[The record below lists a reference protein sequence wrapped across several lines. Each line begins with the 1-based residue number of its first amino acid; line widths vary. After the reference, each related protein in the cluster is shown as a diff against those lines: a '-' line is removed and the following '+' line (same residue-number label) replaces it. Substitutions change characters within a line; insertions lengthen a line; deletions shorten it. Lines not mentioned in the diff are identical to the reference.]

1 MRVTN
6 NMITNQ
12 VGNNLEKSLN
22 RFMKMQEMMSSSR
35 RINTPSDDPIGTQK
49 DLGYRKVLTEITQY
63 KSNISSGLHIMSTY
77 DNILDNLKNLTSS
90 AYETAVSLSNDTYD
104 ETAREGAANEV
115 ESLFNQMLDLAN
127 TQLEGRYIYSGFRT
141 RTKPFVQSANGIDY
155 VGDGGSIEIEA
166 EAGSKV
172 GINQVGSA
180 LLFKQLSILGEDAN
194 LNVGINGNT
203 LLADLHLGSGIDLTP
218 GTFVVADNNLGLSA
232 TINISTAVD
241 IDDAIT
247 LINNQLTAAGISSV
261 TVDYGPDGNNLIWKT
276 TNSGQITAG
285 TLLSNLNQGQGID
298 QSVGK
303 ILIHDVTN
311 AINVEVDLS
320 DAANIGDIITEINNT
335 LVANGVNNVS
345 AAINVAG
352 TGIDITDS
360 NGTSLGLTVGEIST
374 ASSTASNL
382 GLIGSINP
390 VLEGTAL
397 SPRLDLEVS
406 EAASGQT
413 TATNLGLIGAFSAD
427 FSGMDLSP
435 RMLGTTALSL
445 LNNGQGLD
453 LGQIKISQGRAS
465 AFLDLGSS
473 AYTTV
478 DDIINAINNCGL
490 DLTASINSASTGIQI
505 QPTTTTSTFI
515 IEEVG
520 TGRTAHQMGIFGSS
534 DLMGSMMIL
543 IKALNSDDRE
553 VVGQLIKNLDS
564 GMQDLLNQRASVG
577 AKVNRLETTDSRLTD
592 ISYNF
597 TELLSEVE
605 DADLTKLV
613 TDLAAQENSYNAA
626 LIAASKII
634 QPSLMDF
641 LD

>member
-1 MRVTN
+1 
-6 NMITNQ
+6 
-12 VGNNLEKSLN
+12 
-22 RFMKMQEMMSSSR
+22 
-35 RINTPSDDPIGTQK
+35 
-49 DLGYRKVLTEITQY
+49 
-63 KSNISSGLHIMSTY
+63 
-77 DNILDNLKNLTSS
+77 
-90 AYETAVSLSNDTYD
+90 
-104 ETAREGAANEV
+104 
-115 ESLFNQMLDLAN
+115 LAN
-127 TQLEGRYIYSGFRT
+127 TQLEGRYIYSGYRT

-172 GINQVGSA
+172 GINQVGTA

-203 LLADLHLGSGIDLTP
+203 LLADLDLGSGIDLIP

-232 TINISTAVD
+232 TIDISTAVD

-247 LINNQLTAAGISSV
+247 LINNQLTAAGIASV
-261 TVDYGPDGNNLIWKT
+261 TADYGPDGNNLIWKT
-276 TNSGQITAG
+276 TNSGQITAA
-285 TLLSNLNQGQGID
+285 TLLSNLNRGQGVD
-298 QSVGK
+298 QAVGK

-311 AINVEVDLS
+311 TINVEVDLS

-335 LVANGVNNVS
+335 LVANGVSNVT

-360 NGTSLGLTVGEIST
+360 NGTSLGLMVGEVST
-374 ASSTASNL
+374 AGSTASNL

-390 VLEGTAL
+390 VLEGMAL

-413 TATNLGLIGAFSAD
+413 TATDLGLIGAFSAD
-427 FSGMDLSP
+427 FSGTDLSP
-435 RMLGTTALSL
+435 RLLGTTALSL

-465 AFLDLGSS
+465 AYLDLGSS

-490 DLTASINSASTGIQI
+490 DLTASINSTAEGIQI

-520 TGRTAHQMGIFGSS
+520 GGQTAHKMGIFGSS

-543 IKALNSDDRE
+543 IKALNNDDRE
-553 VVGQLIKNLDS
+553 IVGQLIKNLDS

-592 ISYNF
+592 VSYNF

-613 TDLAAQENSYNAA
+613 TDLSAQENSYKAA

-641 LD
+641 LN